1 LTKTQF
7 TVIIDSLT
15 NTLEHTM
22 KDHNVAA
29 AITALTRAAQDRSDR
44 VHGFEGTAY
53 TLGFLESAVAMA
65 VSELPADVRQ
75 AFIDNMLEQ
84 ATLTT
89 ETTDDLLIERM
100 AAEHELFHHQMSE
113 HDAYMA
119 AYRAEGAQ

>member
-1 LTKTQF
+1 
-7 TVIIDSLT
+7 
-15 NTLEHTM
+15 M

-29 AITALTRAAQDRSDR
+29 AITALTCAAQDRSDR

-65 VSELPADVRQ
+65 VSELPAKYRT

-89 ETTDDLLIERM
+89 ETTEESLIEKM
-100 AAEHELFHHQMSE
+100 AAEHEMFHNQSSE
-113 HDAYMA
+113 FDVA
-119 AYRAEGAQ
+119 